1 MLDRRNLLAGISTSL
16 ALAAC
21 GRGIGTNADVLRV
34 GSQKGGTKA
43 LMLASGALDGAPYK
57 VEWSEFPAAQNL
69 LEALGSSAVDLGLV
83 GDAPFQFAYQAGSP
97 IKAVGAQRSQA
108 RFPGALSIVVPAASP
123 IRDGKGLKGKQVATT
138 RGSVGHYLVL
148 RSILDSGLTPGDVKI
163 VFLSPSDSRA
173 ALQSG
178 AVDAWSTWMPYI
190 AAAQAEGD
198 RIVVDG
204 RQFSQG
210 YGFEIA
216 AESAIANK
224 REQLS
229 DFLRREA
236 KALSWADGHVDA
248 FSAVL
253 AKETGLPLDIARQTA
268 EKNLRSRVPIDQAV
282 IADQKVVLET
292 FRRFGEVKSTRP
304 LDEAFVL
311 DV

>member
-1 MLDRRNLLAGISTSL
+1 MLDRRNLLAGLATTV

-21 GRGIGTNADVLRV
+21 GRGGGADAQVLRV
-34 GSQKGGTKA
+34 GSQKGGTKS
-43 LMLASGALDGAPYK
+43 LMLASGVLDGAPYK

-97 IKAVGAQRSQA
+97 IKAVGAQRTQTRLA
-108 RFPGALSIVVPAASP
+108 GALSILVPARSP
-123 IRDGKGLKGKQVATT
+123 VHDGKGLKGKRIATT

-148 RSILDSGLTPGDVKI
+148 RSLIASGLRSEDVRI

-178 AVDAWSTWMPYI
+178 AVDAWSTWMPYV

-204 RQFSQG
+204 KDFVQG
-210 YGFEIA
+210 YGFEVA
-216 AESAIANK
+216 PESAIASK

-236 KALSWADGHVDA
+236 KALEWAKGHVDQYG
-248 FSAVL
+248 AVL
-253 AKETGLPLDIARQTA
+253 AKETGLPPQIARATA
-268 EKNLRSRVPIDQAV
+268 EKNVRLRVPIDNGV
-282 IADQKVVLET
+282 IKDQQVVLST
-292 FRRFGEVKSTRP
+292 FQKFGEVKSARS
-304 LDEAFVL
+304 LDNAFELNV
-311 DV
+311 